1 MCWTGPHLDKS
12 CLSPHHCWL
21 GHPILLSSYFKPKLK
36 ASQNTK
42 EEGNHVF
49 MMVSQHDKVT
59 VFLQLPATG
68 EKERGYLCAL
78 DLHAQLGP
86 CSPFGL
92 SLASVPMMPRA
103 YRKPSFL
110 FQRWSYFCARWN
122 NCCVYHGR
130 DLEGKGI
137 ATHSWARLSGGESFI
152 TSINCNRDRWVLV
165 WHQKRQND
173 IFSSSASVSWGSANA
188 SLWLSVMCL
197 QISSDGGCDELPGGW
212 CSPGVVGTV
221 TSSRNRE
228 GLDSHNIY
236 MNQYPGI
243 AGTEGTG
250 AMVHVMLCLLLSR
263 TNVFHTPSTALPT
276 VSVHWAGDCVLWID
290 TAHHPG
296 LALLKPW
303 CQRKRED
310 SVGSPIPLQGTGEV
324 CIWMKA
330 VLLEQP
336 WVLSSCSP
344 AETRLEPPGVTVS
357 KVAVAGTRRLQTA
370 KESLAL

>member
-236 MNQYPGI
+236 HEPVPRHSGYRGNRSYGPCYAVPAPLSDQCFSHPKHCSSHSKCALGRWLRVMDWHSSPSRTGPAKALMPTKERGLGRVPHSL
-243 AGTEGTG
+243 AGHRGGLYLDESCPLR
-250 AMVHVMLCLLLSR
+250 AALSSQFLLSSR
-263 TNVFHTPSTALPT
+263 NQ
-276 VSVHWAGDCVLWID
+276 AGATWS
-290 TAHHPG
+290 H
-296 LALLKPW
+296 
-303 CQRKRED
+303 
-310 SVGSPIPLQGTGEV
+310 SLQGRSG
-324 CIWMKA
+324 WDQKA
-330 VLLEQP
+330 
-336 WVLSSCSP
+336 SNS
-344 AETRLEPPGVTVS
+344 
-357 KVAVAGTRRLQTA
+357 
-370 KESLAL
+370 